1 MANID
6 ITIDLQADAAYIELS
21 SEDVATTV
29 ALTKDVNID
38 LDEQRCVVGIEVL
51 SLAADIPFSDLL
63 VKYHVRSEVVEAL
76 MSSVEKRFDLVQRY
90 YRLKRSLLGYDKLYD
105 TNRVTEGSTSR

>member
-51 SLAADIPFSDLL
+51 SLAADIPFSDLP

-76 MSSVEKRFDLVQRY
+76 RLIRPSVSTF
-90 YRLKRSLLGYDKLYD
+90 
-105 TNRVTEGSTSR
+105 VTKVHASRDSGQPHEASRQTVTS